1 MTTATKSH
9 QTINPKTEEVIETYE
24 ILSPSET
31 KATIQRGH
39 EAFTSWK
46 LVSLSERAEV
56 IAKIGERI
64 RQESEPLAKLMQT
77 EMGKSLEEAKQEV
90 ELCAGICDYTA
101 KNGPTQLKD
110 EKRPLDGG
118 RAIVA
123 HRPLGLIFGIQ
134 PWNFPL
140 YQVVRYSI
148 PNLMA
153 GNGILLKHAQ
163 NVWGMGQKIAQLYA
177 QAGLPENLFQHMCID
192 HDQTELV
199 MKHDLVRGVTFT
211 GSASAGGKIAE
222 IAAGALKKTVLEL
235 GSNDAYL
242 ILADADL
249 EKAVPACVQGRLNN
263 VGQTCVAAKRFIVED
278 KVYDAFREK
287 FVEAM
292 GQTELAPM
300 ARGDLR
306 ETLHDQV
313 KESTKKGAR
322 CLLGGELP
330 SGKGFFYPATVLE
343 NVKPG
348 MPAYDGEL
356 FGPVASLIRAK
367 DAEDAMRIANDSR
380 FGLGGGIFSAD
391 EEKAITLALD
401 HFDTGMINV
410 NGYHLA
416 QPSLP
421 FGGVKDSGYGREH
434 GGFGIKEFV
443 NIKSVMITE

>member
-1 MTTATKSH
+1 MNPTTGQAIEKYELMSPQQTEDAIRKGH
-9 QTINPKTEEVIETYE
+9 Q
-24 ILSPSET
+24 
-31 KATIQRGH
+31 
-39 EAFTSWK
+39 AFTAWK
-46 LVSLSERAEV
+46 DTSLSERSDL
-56 IAKIGERI
+56 IAKIGQQI
-64 RQESEPLAKLMQT
+64 RQESDALAQLMQT

-101 KNGPTQLKD
+101 KNGPTQLED
-110 EKRPLDGG
+110 EKRPLEGG
-118 RAIVA
+118 KAIVA
-123 HRPLGLIFGIQ
+123 YRPLGLIFGIQ

-153 GNGILLKHAQ
+153 GNGILLKHAG
-163 NVWGMGQKIAQLYA
+163 NVWGMGQKIAELYA
-177 QAGLPENLFQHMCID
+177 KAGLPENLFQHLCID
-192 HDQTELV
+192 HDQAEAV

-211 GSASAGGKIAE
+211 GSASAGKKIAE
-222 IAAGALKKTVLEL
+222 VAAGSLKKTVLEL

-263 VGQTCVAAKRFIVED
+263 VGQTCVGAKRFVVED
-278 KVYDAFREK
+278 KIYDAFRDK
-287 FVEAM
+287 FVAGM
-292 GQTELAPM
+292 KQAELAPM
-300 ARGDLR
+300 AREDLR

-313 KESTKKGAR
+313 KESVKKGAR
-322 CLLGGELP
+322 CILGGEIP
-330 SGKGFFYPATVLE
+330 GGKGFFYPATVLE
-343 NVKPG
+343 DVKPG

-367 DAEDAMRIANDSR
+367 DAKDAMRIANDSR

-391 EEKAITLALD
+391 EKKAIELARD
-401 HFDTGMINV
+401 HFDTGMINI
-410 NGYHLA
+410 NGYQLA
-416 QPSLP
+416 QPQLP

-443 NIKSVMITE
+443 NVKSIMITS